1 MVSNQQVLPVPL
13 LPDLAALLNCDSFF
27 QEEDLILCIREL
39 NPHIVCA
46 LCAGYFIDATTIS
59 ECSHT
64 CEYLA
69 SKFYLVI
76 NCFLRIS
83 SLPVT

>member
-1 MVSNQQVLPVPL
+1 MASIPQPILPN
-13 LPDLAALLNCDSFF
+13 LAELFKDSFF
-27 QEEDLILCIREL
+27 QEEDLILRIREL

-64 CEYLA
+64 CKSECL
-69 SKFYLVI
+69 FT
-76 NCFLRIS
+76 CQM
-83 SLPVT
+83 

>member
-1 MVSNQQVLPVPL
+1 MNSNPPQVPAI
-13 LPDLAALLNCDSFF
+13 PDFAALLGDSFF
-27 QEEDLILCIREL
+27 QEEDLILRIRDL

-64 CEYLA
+64 CMLFCVFIGSGY
-69 SKFYLVI
+69 
-76 NCFLRIS
+76 
-83 SLPVT
+83 

>member
-1 MVSNQQVLPVPL
+1 MAATVPQPFLSNFAELFN
-13 LPDLAALLNCDSFF
+13 DAFF
-27 QEEDLILCIREL
+27 QEEDLILRIREL

-64 CEYLA
+64 CEYTC
-69 SKFYLVI
+69 
-76 NCFLRIS
+76 CFCDR
-83 SLPVT
+83 

>member
-1 MVSNQQVLPVPL
+1 MSAPNPSAMLQSPMLQN
-13 LPDLAALLNCDSFF
+13 LAELFSDAFF
-27 QEEDLILCIREL
+27 QEEDLHLRIRKL

-64 CEYLA
+64 CKIF
-69 SKFYLVI
+69 S
-76 NCFLRIS
+76 
-83 SLPVT
+83 

>member
-1 MVSNQQVLPVPL
+1 MASNPQMLPVPA
-13 LPDLAALLNCDSFF
+13 LPNLAALFCDSFF

-64 CEYLA
+64 C
-69 SKFYLVI
+69 K
-76 NCFLRIS
+76 
-83 SLPVT
+83 